1 MMYDPALPRSRVFLP
16 AMLSGLL
23 LYLCF
28 FPVNTGFLGWIAI
41 VPLLSLVRANARPR
55 RIYFATFVGG
65 LLFYVP
71 AISWM
76 RVAHPAMYASWLF
89 LAFCCALFLVMT
101 MWIVRRLDRV
111 GVPFWVAVPVGFV
124 AVEYFRSHF
133 PTGYTWLETV
143 GLRNPIGF
151 GWYMVGHTQHD
162 WLSLIQMADVTGVY
176 GLTFLVAMVNAVL
189 WLGLEQTLRVRKLL
203 RLRDEIAPTSIRP
216 SLVAAALLVA
226 AVAYGHIRL
235 GHAPFADGPQVAL
248 IQGNLPQDIKNTK
261 GDEMERHFGQLAKE
275 AVRPPADH
283 PAPDLVI
290 WPETSLVFGW
300 YDLGPGADIATAP
313 QPFRRE
319 YNLCRLD
326 MERLAEHWKTPM
338 LYGLN
343 TYQWEADDVEWRYN
357 SALLVD
363 TAGKPVV
370 RYDKIHLV
378 PFGEY
383 VPLEKYFPFMTVFTP
398 YDKPYSCKPG
408 EHWSRFPIAVGDR
421 TYHFACVICY
431 EDTDDTL
438 ARQYVRPSADGV
450 DFIVNISND
459 GWFDGTAEHEQHLA
473 ISRFRA
479 VESRR
484 SIVRAVNMGISAI
497 IDPDGRVVALPGE
510 TWAKSKK
517 VSAIVRGPVP
527 IDTRT
532 SLYARLG
539 DWLPILTWAIVLGG
553 FVRGSIRRWPAA
565 KA

>member
-23 LYLCF
+23 LYLCY
-28 FPVNTGFLGWIAI
+28 FPVNASFLGWIAI

-65 LLFYVP
+65 LFFYMP

-89 LAFCCALFLVMT
+89 LAFCCAIFLVMT

-111 GVPFWVAVPVGFV
+111 GVPFWLAVPVGFV

-151 GWYMVGHTQHD
+151 GWYMLGHTQHD
-162 WLSLIQMADVTGVY
+162 WLSLIQIADLAGVY

-203 RLRDEIAPTSIRP
+203 RMRDDVRHSSMRP
-216 SLVAAALLVA
+216 SLVAATFLVA
-226 AVAYGHIRL
+226 AVVYGHVRL

-261 GDEMERHFGQLAKE
+261 GPEMERHFGALAKE
-275 AVRPPADH
+275 AVRPPAGQ

-300 YDLGPGADIATAP
+300 YDLGAGADIETAP

-319 YNLCRLD
+319 FNLCRLD
-326 MERLAEHWKTPM
+326 VAELAAHWKTPM

-343 TYQWEADDVEWRYN
+343 AYQWEADDVEWRYN

-363 TAGKPVV
+363 TAGKPVA

-408 EHWSRFPIAVGDR
+408 EQWTRFPITVGDR

-431 EDTDDTL
+431 EDTDATL
-438 ARQYVRPSADGV
+438 ARQYVRPSAEGV

-473 ISRFRA
+473 IARFRA
-479 VESRR
+479 VETRR
-484 SIVRAVNMGISAI
+484 SVVRAVNMGISAI
-497 IDPDGRVVALPGE
+497 IDPDGRVVTLPGE
-510 TWAKSKK
+510 TWAQSKK

>member
-1 MMYDPALPRSRVFLP
+1 MYDPALPRSRVFLP
-16 AMLSGLL
+16 ALLSGLL
-23 LYLCF
+23 LYLCY
-28 FPVNTGFLGWIAI
+28 FPVDAGFLGWIAI

-65 LLFYVP
+65 LVFYVP

-89 LAFCCALFLVMT
+89 LSICCAIFLVMT
-101 MWIVRRLDRV
+101 MWIVRRLDQV
-111 GVPFWVAVPVGFV
+111 GVPFWLAGPVGFV
-124 AVEYFRSHF
+124 AIEYFRSHF

-151 GWYMVGHTQHD
+151 GWYMLGHTQHD
-162 WLSLIQMADVTGVY
+162 WLSLIQIADLAGVY

-189 WLGLEQTLRVRKLL
+189 WLGLEQTFRVRKLL
-203 RLRDEIAPTSIRP
+203 RLRDEVRASSIRP
-216 SLVAAALLVA
+216 SMIAAGFLVA
-226 AVAYGHIRL
+226 AVLYGHLRL
-235 GHAPFADGPQVAL
+235 GHGSFADGPQVAL

-261 GDEMERHFGQLAKE
+261 GDEMERHFGALARE
-275 AVRPPADH
+275 AVRPPAGR

-300 YDLGPGADIATAP
+300 YDLGAGGDIESAP

-319 YNLCRLD
+319 YNLSRLD

-343 TYQWEADDVEWRYN
+343 TYQWEADEKEWRYN

-363 TAGKPVV
+363 ASGRAAA

-383 VPLEKYFPFMTVFTP
+383 VPLEKYLPWMTVFTP
-398 YDKPYSCKPG
+398 YEKAYSCKPG
-408 EHWSRFPIAVGDR
+408 DHWTRFPLSVGGR

-431 EDTDDTL
+431 EDTDATL
-438 ARQYVRPSADGV
+438 ARQYVRPSAEGV

-473 ISRFRA
+473 IARFRA
-479 VESRR
+479 VETRR
-484 SIVRAVNMGISAI
+484 SVVRAVNMGISAI

-539 DWLPILTWAIVLGG
+539 DWLPILTWAIALGG